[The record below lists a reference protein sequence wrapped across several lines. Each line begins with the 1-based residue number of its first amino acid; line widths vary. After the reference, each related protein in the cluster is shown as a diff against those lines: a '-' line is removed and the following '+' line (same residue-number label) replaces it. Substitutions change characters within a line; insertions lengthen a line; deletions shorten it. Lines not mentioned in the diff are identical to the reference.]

1 MGDMYKVFTI
11 KGDDDT
17 LTFFEEVTFAIH
29 EMHDGWQDE
38 IPTKHLWPTRYVY
51 EGLLC
56 DQRRQRT
63 RCAPSQRQSFLH
75 SSGRGVPED

>member
-29 EMHDGWQDE
+29 EMHDQALWRG
-38 IPTKHLWPTRYVY
+38 HLWPTRYVY